1 MDSPSWKKDGR
12 LTHPP
17 SYTSDPAAAPGSD
30 AGAAGPAPT
39 LVGWREWVRLPDLG
53 VPWVKAKIDT
63 GARTSSLHAFDIEEL
78 PGDRVR
84 FSIHP
89 WQATDEDPA
98 QVELDVLDVR
108 EVRSSSGHVE
118 ERCVVRLDLHLAG
131 RVVPAEVTLSRR
143 DEMGF
148 RMLVG
153 REALAQGFLVD
164 SSASYLG
171 GRPPVRVR
179 RRNRGR

>member
-1 MDSPSWKKDGR
+1 M
-12 LTHPP
+12 THPP
-17 SYTSDPAAAPGSD
+17 SYTAVPAAAPGSEPGSPD
-30 AGAAGPAPT
+30 VSPT

-78 PGDRVR
+78 PTGRVR

-89 WQATDEDPA
+89 WQATDEDPT
-98 QVELDVLDVR
+98 QVELDVIDLR

-118 ERCVVRLDLHLAG
+118 ERYVVLMDLHLAG
-131 RVVPAEVTLSRR
+131 RGVPSEVSLSRR

>member
-1 MDSPSWKKDGR
+1 MDSPRQKDGR

-17 SYTSDPAAAPGSD
+17 SYTPGPDAAPGEPTSSR
-30 AGAAGPAPT
+30 T

-63 GARTSSLHAFDIEEL
+63 GARTSSIHAFDLEDDA
-78 PGDRVR
+78 GARVR

-89 WQATDEDPA
+89 WQGSDEDA
-98 QVELDVLDVR
+98 TEVELDVLDLR
-108 EVRSSSGHVE
+108 DVRSSSGHVE
-118 ERCVVRLDLHLAG
+118 ERFVVRMDLHLAG
-131 RVVPAEVTLSRR
+131 RVVPSEVTLSRR

-164 SSASYLG
+164 AGESYLG

>member
-1 MDSPSWKKDGR
+1 M
-12 LTHPP
+12 THPP
-17 SYTSDPAAAPGSD
+17 SYTPAP
-30 AGAAGPAPT
+30 AAGPDGGLLDQT
-39 LVGWREWVRLPDLG
+39 LVGWREGVRLPDLG
-53 VPWVKAKIDT
+53 VPWIKAKIDT
-63 GARTSSLHAFDIEEL
+63 GARTSSLHAFDIE
-78 PGDRVR
+78 PDDHGRVR

-89 WQATDEDPA
+89 WQGTDEDPV
-98 QVELDVLDVR
+98 QVELDVLDLR

-118 ERCVVRLDLHLAG
+118 ERYVVVLDLTLAG
-131 RVVPAEVTLSRR
+131 RVVRSEVTLSRR

-153 REALAQGFLVD
+153 REALAQGYLVD
-164 SSASYLG
+164 SSESYLG

>member
-1 MDSPSWKKDGR
+1 MDSPSWKDGR
-12 LTHPP
+12 LTQPP
-17 SYTSDPAAAPGSD
+17 SYTSAPQSAPPGGPDADRPAS
-30 AGAAGPAPT
+30 T

-53 VPWVKAKIDT
+53 VPWIKAKIDT
-63 GARTSSLHAFDIEEL
+63 GARTSSLHAFDL
-78 PGDRVR
+78 DDDGGRRVR

-89 WQATDEDPA
+89 WQGSDEDPT
-98 QVELDVLDVR
+98 QVELDVLDLR

-118 ERCVVRLDLHLAG
+118 ERYVVMIDLHLAG

>member
-1 MDSPSWKKDGR
+1 MDSPSWKDGR

-17 SYTSDPAAAPGSD
+17 SYTADPASAPGSD
-30 AGAAGPAPT
+30 ADDDAT

-63 GARTSSLHAFDIEEL
+63 GARTSSLHAFDLEESD
-78 PGDRVR
+78 GRVR

-89 WQATDEDPA
+89 WQGSDEDPTE
-98 QVELDVLDVR
+98 VELGVLDLR

-118 ERCVVRLDLHLAG
+118 ERYVVVMDLHLAG
-131 RVVPAEVTLSRR
+131 RVVAAEVTLSRR